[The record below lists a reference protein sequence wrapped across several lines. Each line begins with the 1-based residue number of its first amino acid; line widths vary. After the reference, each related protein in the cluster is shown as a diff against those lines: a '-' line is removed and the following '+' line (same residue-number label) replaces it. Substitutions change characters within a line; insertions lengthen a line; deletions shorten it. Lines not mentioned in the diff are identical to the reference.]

1 MKNILLI
8 FKNSVRRGVLM
19 FLASVMAAV
28 FMVVVFEA
36 LTASGGDDTK
46 DDKGAEKIVHI
57 SDKVKTGLIDQ
68 DNSPLSED
76 LKNYLE
82 NTLGMEVTLENDYDL
97 QAGLL
102 IDRDISA
109 IIEVP
114 RGFYADAAAGNV
126 RELVITTLDDYENA
140 AFIEVYLNSY
150 MQSVKVLSDAAG
162 GSAEMF
168 SRMLAADVQ
177 TGEVKLTEKK
187 DDEVDVFF
195 AFVFGEGFMLMLITG
210 VTLFVSNSII
220 TDRQQ
225 GTYSQ
230 IVCSPIKPAEY
241 ITGTALLGI
250 LCGTVMNA
258 VFILYS
264 YASHGD
270 IGVPMGISLAA
281 GELFVLFS
289 VGFSIML
296 ALLIQ
301 SKQTLFT
308 VGIGYTT
315 FGCMLGGAWFPI
327 ADSLGAIG
335 NVAKIFPQYWLM
347 GMLRD
352 SGGNPDYSFFPRLC
366 ILALFAL
373 LVYLISAVVFSKKS
387 R

>member
-8 FKNSVRRGVLM
+8 YKNSVRRGVLM
-19 FLASVMAAV
+19 FLVSIVGAV
-28 FMVVVFEA
+28 FMAVVFEA
-36 LTASGGDDTK
+36 LTTSG
-46 DDKGAEKIVHI
+46 DKVQNGESANNFVEI
-57 SDKVKTGLIDQ
+57 SDKVKTGLIDH
-68 DNSPLSED
+68 DKSLLSED
-76 LKNYLE
+76 LKDYLE
-82 NTLGMEVTLENDYDL
+82 SMLGMEVILENNYER

-109 IIEVP
+109 IIEIP
-114 RGFYADAAAGNV
+114 QGFYAEAAAGNV

-150 MQSVKVLSDAAG
+150 MQSVKMLSDAAE

-168 SRMLAADVQ
+168 SRMLSADVRA
-177 TGEVKLTEKK
+177 GEVRFAENK
-187 DDEVDVFF
+187 DKGADVFS
-195 AFVFGEGFMLMLITG
+195 AFVFAEGFMLMLITG
-210 VTLFVSNSII
+210 VTFFVSNSII

-225 GTYSQ
+225 GTYSR

-241 ITGTALLGI
+241 IAGTALWGI
-250 LCGTVMNA
+250 ICGTVMNA
-258 VFILYS
+258 VFIVYTYS
-264 YASHGD
+264 MHGD
-270 IGVPMGISLAA
+270 LSVPSGISLVA
-281 GELFVLFS
+281 GELFVIFS
-289 VGFSIML
+289 VGLSIML
-296 ALLIQ
+296 ALLIH

-327 ADSLGAIG
+327 ADGLGAIG

-352 SGGNPDYSFFPRLC
+352 RNGNPDYVFFPRLC

-373 LVYLISAVVFSKKS
+373 LVYLLSAVVFSKKS

>member
-1 MKNILLI
+1 MKNISLI
-8 FKNSVRRGVLM
+8 FKNSVRRGMLM
-19 FLASVMAAV
+19 LSVSVMAAV
-28 FMVVVFEA
+28 FMLVVFEA
-36 LTASGGDDTK
+36 LTAPEDDDIK
-46 DDKGAEKIVHI
+46 VVEF
-57 SDKVKTGLIDQ
+57 SDKIETGLIDY
-68 DNSPLSED
+68 DNSPLSGD

-82 NTLGMEVTLENDYDL
+82 NTLGMDVTLENDYER
-97 QAGLL
+97 QASLL

-114 RGFYADAAAGNV
+114 QGFYADAAEGNV

-162 GSAEMF
+162 GDVIMF
-168 SRMLAADVQ
+168 SRMLSADVQ
-177 TGEVKLTEKK
+177 TGGVRLSENR
-187 DDEVDVFF
+187 DSGADVLS
-195 AFVFGEGFMLMLITG
+195 AFVFAEGFMLMIIAG

-225 GTYSQ
+225 GTYSR

-241 ITGTALLGI
+241 IIGTALFGI
-250 LCGTVMNA
+250 ICGTVMNVIFTVYA
-258 VFILYS
+258 

-270 IGVPMGISLAA
+270 ISVPSGISLAA

-289 VGFSIML
+289 VGLSIML
-296 ALLIQ
+296 ALLIR

-327 ADSLGAIG
+327 ADGLGAVG
-335 NVAKIFPQYWLM
+335 NVAKIFPQYWFM

-352 SGGNPDYSFFPRLC
+352 SSGNPDYSFLPRLC

-373 LVYLISAVVFSKKS
+373 LVYLVSAVIFSKKS
-387 R
+387 K

>member
-19 FLASVMAAV
+19 LLAAVMAAV

-36 LTASGGDDTK
+36 LTSSGNKNQNGESA
-46 DDKGAEKIVHI
+46 DKFVEI
-57 SDKVKTGLIDQ
+57 SDKVKTGLMDH
-68 DNSPLSED
+68 DDSPLSED
-76 LKNYLE
+76 LKDYLE
-82 NTLGMEVTLENDYDL
+82 NTLGMDVTFENNYER
-97 QAGLL
+97 QASLL

-109 IIEVP
+109 IIEIP
-114 RGFYADAAAGNV
+114 QGFYADAAAGNV

-150 MQSVKVLSDAAG
+150 MQGVKVLSDAAG
-162 GSAEMF
+162 GSTEMF
-168 SRMLAADVQ
+168 LRMLSAEVQAGEVRLSQNKDSGADVF
-177 TGEVKLTEKK
+177 T
-187 DDEVDVFF
+187 
-195 AFVFGEGFMLMLITG
+195 AFVFAEGFMLMLITG
-210 VTLFVSNSII
+210 VTLFVSNAII

-225 GTYSQ
+225 GTYSR

-241 ITGTALLGI
+241 IVGTALLGI
-250 LCGTVMNA
+250 ICGTVMNA
-258 VFILYS
+258 VFIV
-264 YASHGD
+264 YAYATHGD
-270 IGVPMGISLAA
+270 IAVPLGISLAA

-289 VGFSIML
+289 VGLSIML
-296 ALLIQ
+296 ALLIR

-352 SGGNPDYSFFPRLC
+352 SSGDPDYGFFPRLC